1 MISMPDLVS
10 DGLALFFAWLF
21 ALAAIHKLRAA
32 GDYLA
37 PMSAYLPGMN
47 LTTVSVRVV
56 AGVELS
62 VAVMV
67 LLPGSRTIGL
77 IASAGV
83 LVVYAAAMALQ
94 ISRGIDNIKCGCAGP
109 SSQVLVS
116 PALVLR
122 NIVCSA
128 LALLALTP
136 TTGVTSGIAG
146 LGLTLF
152 VPAFMMMVYLCSEQ
166 LIGNAQQMVG
176 EH

>member
-1 MISMPDLVS
+1 MMSMPDLVN
-10 DGLALFFAWLF
+10 DGMALFFVWLF

-37 PMSAYLPGMN
+37 PMSAYLPGVN
-47 LTTVSVRVV
+47 LTIVSVWVV

-67 LLPGSRTIGL
+67 LLPGSRSVGL

-83 LVVYAAAMALQ
+83 LVVYAALMALQ
-94 ISRGIDNIKCGCAGP
+94 ISRGNADIKCGCAGP
-109 SSQVLVS
+109 ASQVLVS
-116 PALVLR
+116 PALILR
-122 NIVCSA
+122 NIICAA
-128 LALLALTP
+128 LAVLALTP
-136 TTGVTSGIAG
+136 TTMVTSGLLG

-166 LIGNAQQMVG
+166 LIGNAQQMMG